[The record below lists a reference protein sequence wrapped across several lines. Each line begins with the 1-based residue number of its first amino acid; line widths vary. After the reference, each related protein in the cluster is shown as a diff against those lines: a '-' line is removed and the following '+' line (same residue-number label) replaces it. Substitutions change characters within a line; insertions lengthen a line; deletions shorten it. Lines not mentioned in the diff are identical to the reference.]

1 MSETPPILWEPDAA
15 RIERATITHYARWL
29 ADTGGVRTE
38 GYHDLWRW
46 SVTELEAFWSSIWD
60 FFGVRSSQAYG
71 SVVDSR
77 SMPGAHWFPRA
88 RLNYAAHAYRNRE
101 PDTVAIRHASELRPL
116 RETTWGEL
124 EEATRLTA
132 AALRASGVG
141 PGDRV
146 VAYMPNIV
154 ETVVAFH
161 ACASLGAVW
170 SSCSPDF
177 GVKSVVDRFAQIEPR
192 VLLAVDGYRYGGR
205 DHDRLDVVRALQQA
219 MPTLERTVVLGYLD
233 DEPRL
238 DRLEHATGWDDFL
251 AEGDDEALGFAQVG
265 FEHPLWV
272 LYSSGTTGLPKAI
285 VQGHGGIL
293 LEHLKTLHLHAR
305 PPARGS
311 ALLVHDD
318 RLDDVELR
326 RRGTADRRLDRPLR
340 RQPGTS
346 RPRHALEPRGGGRRH
361 VLRDVRRVHRGLHQG
376 RRRAS
381 RRPDAV
387 EPDVGRVDGVAALAG
402 GVRLGVRRPRARHV
416 ALLDVRRHGRLH
428 GASSAASRR
437 SRCTGASCRP
447 GRSAR
452 RWRPGRRT
460 ACPSSTRSASS

>member
-15 RIERATITHYARWL
+15 RIERATITRYARWL

-71 SVVDSR
+71 SVLDSR
-77 SMPGAHWFPRA
+77 TMPGARWFPRA

-124 EEATRLTA
+124 EEATRRTA

-146 VAYMPNIV
+146 VAYLPNIV
-154 ETVVAFH
+154 EAVVAFH
-161 ACASLGAVW
+161 ACASLGAIW

-233 DEPRL
+233 
-238 DRLEHATGWDDFL
+238 
-251 AEGDDEALGFAQVG
+251 AE
-265 FEHPLWV
+265 
-272 LYSSGTTGLPKAI
+272 
-285 VQGHGGIL
+285 
-293 LEHLKTLHLHAR
+293 
-305 PPARGS
+305 
-311 ALLVHDD
+311 
-318 RLDDVELR
+318 
-326 RRGTADRRLDRPLR
+326 
-340 RQPGTS
+340 
-346 RPRHALEPRGGGRRH
+346 
-361 VLRDVRRVHRGLHQG
+361 
-376 RRRAS
+376 
-381 RRPDAV
+381 
-387 EPDVGRVDGVAALAG
+387 
-402 GVRLGVRRPRARHV
+402 PRARSPR
-416 ALLDVRRHGRLH
+416 AARPAGTTSSPRATTRRSGSRRWASTIRC
-428 GASSAASRR
+428 GCSTARARRAFRRRSSTATAASS
-437 SRCTGASCRP
+437 
-447 GRSAR
+447 
-452 RWRPGRRT
+452 
-460 ACPSSTRSASS
+460 SST